1 MKKYCSYLLTVLL
14 AVSTGCATSKP
25 KTATTTTATIGW
37 DVKCTEFRTSLY
49 KACYGPGWYPRTDR
63 KAGEYD
69 FYQMTVER
77 NEGEGRWMKLYNTR
91 IPLQKLSKEVLT
103 KPALNTVEIN
113 DATNMIIFL
122 VGDKTY
128 RYCIKK

>member
-14 AVSTGCATSKP
+14 AVATGCVTTKP
-25 KTATTTTATIGW
+25 KTVAPVTVGW
-37 DVKCTEFRTSLY
+37 DSKCAEFRTGLY
-49 KACYGPGWYPRTDR
+49 KACYGPGWYTRADR

-91 IPLQKLSKEVLT
+91 IPLQKMSKEVLT
-103 KPALNTVEIN
+103 NPTLNTVEIN
-113 DATNMIIFL
+113 DETNMIIFT

-128 RYCIKK
+128 RYRIKK